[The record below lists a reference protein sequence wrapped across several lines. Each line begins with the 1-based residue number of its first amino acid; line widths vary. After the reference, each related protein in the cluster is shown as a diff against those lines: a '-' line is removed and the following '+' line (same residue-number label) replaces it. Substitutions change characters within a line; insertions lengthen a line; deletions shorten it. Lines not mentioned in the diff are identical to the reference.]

1 MNPQTPK
8 ISRRT
13 MLGRSA
19 HAGAAA
25 LAAGGLASLDAA
37 EPRAEDSKPLVWDM
51 HGHLSGV
58 SGTAEERISQ
68 LLKYADRMGIDRLIV
83 FMGLSWS
90 ADPTP
95 ERFRQENDDVLKAV
109 KHSGGRAFGFV
120 YLNPKYPHESV
131 AEFDRCV
138 RDGPM
143 VGVKLWIARR
153 CNHET
158 LDPIC
163 RRAAELQVP
172 VLQHTYVRTIE
183 NLPGESTPSDLAQ
196 LARRHPDVQFI
207 SAHIGNNWERGVRAV
222 RANQNV
228 YAEVSGSDP
237 TAGMVEMLVRE
248 VGAARV
254 MYGSD
259 FGGRSFASQLAKVH
273 GAEISEGDKRLI
285 LGGNI
290 ERVLAPIFKAKG
302 IKI

>member
-1 MNPQTPK
+1 MNPDTPK
-8 ISRRT
+8 ITRRT

-19 HAGAAA
+19 QIGAAA
-25 LAAGGLASLDAA
+25 LAAGGPVSLHAA
-37 EPRAEDSKPLVWDM
+37 EPRPEDAKPLVWDV

-58 SGTAEERISQ
+58 KGTAQERITQ
-68 LLKYADRMGIDRLIV
+68 LLSYADRMGIDRLIV

-95 ERFRQENDDVLKAV
+95 DRLRRDNDQVLEAV
-109 KHSGGRAFGFV
+109 AHSGGRAFGFV
-120 YLNPKYPHESV
+120 YLNPKYPDESV

-143 VGVKLWIARR
+143 LGVKLWIARK
-153 CNHET
+153 CSHKS

-163 RRAAELQVP
+163 RRAADMQVP
-172 VLQHTYVRTIE
+172 VLQHTYDRTIE
-183 NLPGESTPSDLAQ
+183 KLPGESTTSDLAQ
-196 LARRHPDVQFI
+196 LAGRHPDVQFI
-207 SAHIGNNWERGVRAV
+207 SAHIGNNWERGARAV
-222 RANQNV
+222 RANPNV

-248 VGAARV
+248 LGAERV

-259 FGGRSFASQLAKVH
+259 YGGRSFASQLAKVQ
-273 GAEISEGDKRLI
+273 GADISDRDKRLI

-290 ERVLAPIFKAKG
+290 ERVLGPIFRAKG

>member
-1 MNPQTPK
+1 MNPQKLK
-8 ISRRT
+8 ITRRT

-37 EPRAEDSKPLVWDM
+37 EPRPEDAKPLVWDM
-51 HGHLSGV
+51 HGHLNGV
-58 SGTAEERISQ
+58 SGTAEERISE
-68 LLKYADRMGIDRLIV
+68 LLMYADRMGIDRLIV
-83 FMGLSWS
+83 FMGLSFV

-95 ERFRQENDDVLKAV
+95 ERLRQDNDDVLKAV
-109 KHSGGRAFGFV
+109 EHSGGRAFGFV
-120 YLNPKYPHESV
+120 YVNPNHLDASL

-143 VGVKLWIARR
+143 VGVKLWIARH
-153 CNHET
+153 CNHES

-163 RRAAELQVP
+163 RRAAQLNVP
-172 VLQHTYVRTIE
+172 VLQHTYFRTIE
-183 NLPGESTPSDLAQ
+183 NLPGESTPAELAQ
-196 LARRHPDVQFI
+196 LAARHRDVQFI
-207 SAHIGNNWERGVRAV
+207 AAHTGNDWERGIRAI
-222 RANQNV
+222 RATENV
-228 YAEVSGSDP
+228 YAEICGSDP

-273 GAEISEGDKRLI
+273 GADISDRDKRLI

-290 ERVLAPIFKAKG
+290 ERVLGPIFKAKG